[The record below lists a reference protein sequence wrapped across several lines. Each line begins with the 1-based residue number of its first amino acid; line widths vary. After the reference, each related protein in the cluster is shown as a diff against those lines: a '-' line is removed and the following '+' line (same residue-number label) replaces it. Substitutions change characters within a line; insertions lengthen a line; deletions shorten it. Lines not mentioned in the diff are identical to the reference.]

1 MFKNNAIAISI
12 ALTVFSAPVVA
23 EIIKI
28 KRATYRADVTYFCDA
43 TSKIKE
49 ICKDQETCTVSA
61 DNNLCG
67 DPKFGMSK
75 KLIVEYSCGKTGK
88 SVRADEGTNA
98 TLSCE

>member
-1 MFKNNAIAISI
+1 MLKNKAFAISI
-12 ALTVFSAPVVA
+12 AFTVVSAPVAA
-23 EIIKI
+23 ENIKV
-28 KRATYRADVTYFCDA
+28 KRATYRADVTYACDA
-43 TSKIKE
+43 TSKVKE

-67 DPKFGMSK
+67 DPKFGTPK

-88 SVRADEGTNA
+88 SVRADEGTDA